1 LYLFL
6 TKLKFLSQK
15 EKYYYIFLPLQKN
28 IIMAKSKVNHP
39 AMVAFRKLIIQD
51 RIKETA
57 NSGKIVRSI
66 KHKDKF
72 GFISNTYFNQIENGI
87 ATPSLETFLDMIDI
101 MGYDIHF
108 VPKNQESV
116 SIQEGGQDTAA

>member
-1 LYLFL
+1 
-6 TKLKFLSQK
+6 
-15 EKYYYIFLPLQKN
+15 
-28 IIMAKSKVNHP
+28 MAKSKINHP

-51 RIKETA
+51 RFKATVD
-57 NSGKIVRSI
+57 SGKVVRSI
-66 KHKDKF
+66 KHREKF
-72 GFISNTYFNQIENGI
+72 GFFSNTYFNQIENGI

-116 SIQEGGQDTAA
+116 SIKEGGQDTTA

>member
-1 LYLFL
+1 
-6 TKLKFLSQK
+6 
-15 EKYYYIFLPLQKN
+15 
-28 IIMAKSKVNHP
+28 MAKSKVNHP

-108 VPKNQESV
+108 VPKNQESF
-116 SIQEGGQDTAA
+116 SIQEGGQNTVA